1 MIAQIKDL
9 LRVKKGGTVKSFYSF
24 LLVANGLSIA
34 LLIGFCAVISA
45 KAAWKGMPVAA
56 LAVSGVK
63 AAVFLLNILLLRG
76 RTPLILALAGI
87 GIDIALIVLFLSIAM
102 KAKMKAPSAVA
113 AVTVLFSLVLM
124 LPNGLMR
131 TELGRYAY
139 RFLSIFN
146 FGSFLIPI
154 GYAIALILAL
164 ALKDE
169 TGSKAQG

>member
-1 MIAQIKDL
+1 MPARLVRAVFFYLPGGRL
-9 LRVKKGGTVKSFYSF
+9 LAPRANSFYDCSNKGSSPGKKGGTVKSFYSF

-139 RFLSIFN
+139 RFLSI
-146 FGSFLIPI
+146 
-154 GYAIALILAL
+154 
-164 ALKDE
+164 
-169 TGSKAQG
+169 SKAQG